1 MADQKENEMG
11 IITNP
16 TYIRCV
22 DSAGNSKKVTPA
34 NVVKTAGNAS
44 GYIEHSFTGGKWYR
58 IAIGELNNNISSAL
72 INIGNRFGNITPQ
85 SQLFYVSMN
94 GYSNTIVTKL
104 ANQGFYASK
113 IRLLTKKSTTEKCMM
128 DIYIRTTTGTGTNTG
143 YISYSCNIGFDFQ
156 SPVEVSET
164 PDAGYE
170 VSEFS
175 LV

>member
-1 MADQKENEMG
+1 MADQKENQMG

-16 TYIRCV
+16 TYIRCL
-22 DSAGNSKKVTPA
+22 DSSGNSKKVTPA
-34 NVVKTAGNAS
+34 DVIKTAGDAS
-44 GYIEHSFTGGKWYR
+44 GYIEKNLTGSKWYR
-58 IAIGELNNNISSAL
+58 IAIGNTNNSLSSAL
-72 INIGNRFGNITPQ
+72 INIGNSFTTYPSR
-85 SQLFYVSMN
+85 SCLFYVSAS
-94 GYSNTIVTKL
+94 GYTDCVVTKL
-104 ANQGFYASK
+104 ANSDYYVSK
-113 IRLLTKKSTTEKCMM
+113 VRLLTKESTTGRCMM
-128 DIYIRTTTGTGTNTG
+128 DVYIRPSGGSQNNTC